1 MEAKP
6 VLALPEGLELI
17 GLEQMADLLV
27 ITVASTQS
35 SPRCPLCGV
44 VAQRVHSR
52 YTRRVADLPCGGQPI
67 RLFLQVRKCFCEE
80 GACPRKIF
88 VERLTPF
95 IDSHGRVTRRLFQVV
110 QVIGLATGGRLGVRV
125 TDRIGIQTSRQT
137 IIRRILALPTEPAGQ
152 VIELGVDD
160 FSFRRGRTFGTIL
173 VDLSS
178 HQVIDLLPER
188 SVESAAAWMQ
198 NHPEI
203 QYVSRDRGNDY
214 AQAAREG
221 APQARAVADR
231 FHIYK
236 NLVEAIE
243 PVVARCYKEIRS
255 ESSRDLPE
263 PSEVKLPQIKEW
275 RPARSKAHEH
285 QHQSRLAASQERF
298 ESLMTLQKLGI
309 PQHEIARRLGVTTR
323 TIQNWNKRGSCPGSR
338 QRRKR
343 RSLFDPYA
351 AYVLARW
358 KDGCKTGSIL
368 CREIKAQG
376 YCGTDR
382 QVYRFLQTLKQEKVE
397 LPELPALSRLSVRE
411 SLWLLARPLDDLEAD
426 ERADLEVLCQLSTEL
441 TTLHLLVQAFGQIVR
456 KREGHRL
463 DEWKRQV
470 AISGIAELQ
479 RFVKGLTRD
488 KEAIEAGLTLV
499 YSNGVVEGKV
509 NKLKLIKRMGYGRA
523 SFPLLRHRVL
533 HAL

>member
-17 GLEQMADLLV
+17 GLEPMDDLLV
-27 ITVASTQS
+27 ITVASTKS
-35 SPRCPLCGV
+35 APCCPLCGG
-44 VAQRVHSR
+44 AARRVHSR

-95 IDSHGRVTRRLFQVV
+95 IDPHGRVTRRLFQVV
-110 QVIGLATGGRLGVRV
+110 QIIGLATGGRLGVRV

-160 FSFRRGRTFGTIL
+160 FSFRRGRTFGMIL
-173 VDLSS
+173 VDLRS

-188 SVESAAAWMQ
+188 SVESAATWMQ

-214 AQAAREG
+214 AQAIREG

-243 PVVARCYKEIRS
+243 PVVARCYKDIRK
-255 ESSRDLPE
+255 DLPK
-263 PSEVKLPQIKEW
+263 PTKPKTPKVKEW
-275 RPARSKAHEH
+275 RPAPAPAHER
-285 QHQSRLAASQERF
+285 QRLARLAVNQERF
-298 ESLMTLQKLGI
+298 DSMIELQKLGI
-309 PQHEIARRLGVTTR
+309 PQDEVARRLGVTKR
-323 TIQNWNKRGSCPGSR
+323 TVQNWNKRGSCPGSR
-338 QRRKR
+338 RRHKR

-351 AYVLARW
+351 TYVLKRW
-358 KDGCKTGSIL
+358 KDGCKTGSTL
-368 CREIKAQG
+368 YREIKEQG
-376 YCGTDR
+376 YRGTDR

-397 LPELPALSRLSVRE
+397 LPDLPILSRLSVRE
-411 SLWLLARPLDDLEAD
+411 SLWLIARPFDDLEAD
-426 ERADLEVLCQLSTEL
+426 GRADLEALCQLSTEL
-441 TTLHLLVQAFGQIVR
+441 TTLHLLVQAFGRIVR

-463 DEWKRQV
+463 DEWRQQV
-470 AISGIAELQ
+470 AESGIAEVQ
-479 RFVKGLTRD
+479 RFAKGLERD
-488 KEAIEAGLTLV
+488 KEAVEAGLTLV

-523 SFPLLRHRVL
+523 SFPLLRQRML

>member
-17 GLEQMADLLV
+17 GLEQMDDSLV

-35 SPRCPLCGV
+35 APCCPLRDG
-44 VAQRVHSR
+44 AARRVHSR
-52 YTRRVADLPCGGQPI
+52 YTRRVADLPCGGQPM

-80 GACPRKIF
+80 GACPRRIF

-95 IDSHGRVTRRLFQVV
+95 IDPHGRVTRRLFQVV

-137 IIRRILALPTEPAGQ
+137 IIRRILALPTKPIGQ

-198 NHPEI
+198 KHPEI

-214 AQAAREG
+214 AQAVRDG

-243 PVVARCYKEIRS
+243 PVVARCYKEIGK
-255 ESSRDLPE
+255 ESSRDLPKPNE
-263 PSEVKLPQIKEW
+263 QQLPRVKEW
-275 RPARSKAHEH
+275 RPARDRAAVEQHAAH
-285 QHQSRLAASQERF
+285 LAANQERF
-298 ESLMTLQKLGI
+298 DAMVALQKLGV
-309 PQHEIARRLGVTTR
+309 PQQEIAMRIGVTKR
-323 TIQNWNKRGSCPGSR
+323 TIQNWNKRGSCPGAR
-338 QRRKR
+338 RRRKR

-351 AYVLARW
+351 AYVLKRW
-358 KDGCKTGSIL
+358 KQGCRTGSIL
-368 CREIKAQG
+368 YREIKEQG
-376 YCGTDR
+376 YRGTDQ
-382 QVYRFLQTLKQEKVE
+382 QVYRFLRFQW
-397 LPELPALSRLSVRE
+397 SRR
-411 SLWLLARPLDDLEAD
+411 
-426 ERADLEVLCQLSTEL
+426 
-441 TTLHLLVQAFGQIVR
+441 
-456 KREGHRL
+456 
-463 DEWKRQV
+463 
-470 AISGIAELQ
+470 
-479 RFVKGLTRD
+479 
-488 KEAIEAGLTLV
+488 
-499 YSNGVVEGKV
+499 GK
-509 NKLKLIKRMGYGRA
+509 
-523 SFPLLRHRVL
+523 SQ
-533 HAL
+533 